1 MPNAGNTAVPER
13 NWFLLL
19 AIVIGII
26 RGVAQLY
33 DQCRVVLAEGNL
45 EDWLQLAQIAIDVA
59 IEIIRG
65 VARFYDQYRTTA
77 RMCYWPNN

>member
-19 AIVIGII
+19 AIAIEII
-26 RGVAQLY
+26 CGVERFY
-33 DQCRVVLAEGNL
+33 DQYRVVLAEGNL
-45 EDWLQLAQIAIDVA
+45 EDWLQLAQIAIDVV
-59 IEIIRG
+59 IEVIIRG
-65 VARFYDQYRTTA
+65 ATRFYDQY